1 MDKENVMSV
10 IYLKSEGI
18 VLNKIMYNT
27 ILRLRVIYK
36 CLVLFKLV
44 KDLGSD
50 FEIWFLLICI
60 LFKFGR

>member
-18 VLNKIMYNT
+18 VLNKIMYNM

>member
-18 VLNKIMYNT
+18 VLNKIMYNM

-50 FEIWFLLICI
+50 FEIRFLLICI